1 MAAPAAA
8 TARAQ
13 ALSLLAAANNHGDL
27 AVKLSSLRQVKEI
40 LLSLEPSLS
49 AEIFPYLAE
58 LHLSRETIV
67 RKSLIE

>member
-58 LHLSRETIV
+58 LHLSREILV